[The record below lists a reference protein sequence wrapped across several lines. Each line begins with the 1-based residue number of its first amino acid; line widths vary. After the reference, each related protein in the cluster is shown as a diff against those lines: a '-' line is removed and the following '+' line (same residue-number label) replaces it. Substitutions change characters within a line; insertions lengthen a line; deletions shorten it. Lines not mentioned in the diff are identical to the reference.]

1 MSVQC
6 RFYRI
11 FIDPLLRAL
20 RKRMAEMIPD
30 GASVLEAACGTGEQS
45 LILAGKAGR
54 VVGFDYNGTMAECAR
69 RRGLRSSG
77 NVSFLEADARNLP
90 FVTDGEYDYAT
101 ITLALH
107 EMNEDT
113 RVPVLMELSRT
124 ARYLLVA
131 DYSSPLPPTLTG
143 RFTWLI
149 ERLAGR
155 EHYAGFC
162 SYQSSGGLDAML
174 GDADL
179 KIVEEYSVLGGI
191 VRILLCSTGIGLVQF
206 HGK

>member
-1 MSVQC
+1 MIAMSVQC

-11 FIDPLLRAL
+11 FIDPMLKSL
-20 RKRMAEMIPD
+20 RKRIAELVPE

-45 LILAGKAGR
+45 LILAGKAGQ
-54 VVGFDYNGTMAECAR
+54 VLGFDYNGTMAECAR
-69 RRGLRSSG
+69 QRGLRSSE
-77 NVSFLEADARNLP
+77 NVSFLEADARNLS

-107 EMNEDT
+107 EMNEDA
-113 RVPVLMELSRT
+113 RVPVLKELSRT

-131 DYSSPLPPTLTG
+131 DYSTPLPLTVGG

-162 SYQSSGGLDAML
+162 SYQSSGGLDALL
-174 GDADL
+174 GDAGL
-179 KIVEEYSVLGGI
+179 KIVEEHPVLGGI
-191 VRILLCSTGIGLVQF
+191 VRILLCRPE
-206 HGK
+206 

>member
-11 FIDPLLRAL
+11 FIDPMLKSL
-20 RKRMAEMIPD
+20 RKRMAELVPD

-54 VVGFDYNGTMAECAR
+54 VLGFDYNGAMADCAR
-69 RRGLRSSG
+69 RRIPLSVG
-77 NVSFLEADARNLP
+77 NLLFLEADARNLP

-107 EMNEDT
+107 EMKEEN
-113 RVPVLMELSRT
+113 RLPVLKELSRT
-124 ARYLLVA
+124 ARYFLVA
-131 DYSSPLPPTLTG
+131 DYSSPLPPTIAG

-155 EHYAGFC
+155 EHYAGYC
-162 SYQSSGGLDAML
+162 SYQSSGGLDSLMRE
-174 GDADL
+174 ADL
-179 KIVEEYSVLGGI
+179 EILEEHQVLGGI
-191 VRILLCSTGIGLVQF
+191 VRILLCRPV
-206 HGK
+206 